1 MPHPLRTHS
10 VHLRVMA
17 SVTASLFW
25 AVPVGVLVTLVR
37 LAGWATGPHLFA
49 AGALGA
55 WGATRS
61 GTGVTAARVVQTAL
75 VGVAVLASLRPWA
88 PGDWAWAAG
97 ALLSTGWVTSETV
110 LGRVSWRH
118 ALDRKKA
125 AS

>member
-1 MPHPLRTHS
+1 MSHPPRRALRI
-10 VHLRVMA
+10 RVMA

-25 AVPVGVLVTLVR
+25 AVPVAALVALVR

-61 GTGVTAARVVQTAL
+61 GTGVTAARVVQTGL

-88 PGDWAWAAG
+88 PWDWAWAAG
-97 ALLSTGWVTSETV
+97 ALAATGWVTSETV
-110 LGRVSWRH
+110 LGRVSWH
-118 ALDRKKA
+118 QALQRKKA